1 MKLHRIYGIILRFML
16 LFRRS
21 FDRMT
26 DVFYWPTVD
35 LLLWGLTSQYF
46 KEFTPDSNKV
56 LLMIITGILFWIIA
70 WRGQYE
76 ISVNMLEDLWNEN
89 FINIFVSPIKF
100 NEWVVSFL
108 IIGVLKGIL
117 SLAFAS
123 LMAFILYKVHIFDYG
138 FYLLPFLFS
147 LLLTGWWVGFFVGGL
162 ILRFGTRLQTFAW
175 TMVAVLSPFAA
186 IYYPV
191 SILPGWA
198 QFVAK
203 FVPPSYIFEAARSIL
218 YTGHFDLMN
227 LLYSFGLNILYLF
240 LGYLFLRNG
249 FIKLMKKGMVHLY

>member
-1 MKLHRIYGIILRFML
+1 ML

-21 FDRMT
+21 FDRMS
-26 DVFYWPTVD
+26 DVFYWPTID

-46 KEFTPDSNKV
+46 RSFTPDANKV

-100 NEWVVSFL
+100 SEWVISFL
-108 IIGVLKGIL
+108 IIGILKGIL
-117 SLAFAS
+117 SLVFAAGI
-123 LMAFILYKVHIFDYG
+123 AFILYHVHIFNYG

-162 ILRFGTRLQTFAW
+162 ILRFGTKVQTFAW
-175 TMVAVLSPFAA
+175 TLVMVMSPFAA

-191 SILPGWA
+191 SILPDWA
-198 QFVAK
+198 QIIAK
-203 FVPPSYIFEAARSIL
+203 FVPPSYIFEGARSIL
-218 YTGHFDLMN
+218 YNGNFDWLN
-227 LLYSFGLNILYLF
+227 LVYSFGLNFIYLL
-240 LGYLFLRNG
+240 LGYLFLYNS
-249 FIKLMKKGMVHLY
+249 FKKIMNKGMVHLY